1 MAKLVKLMVYVFAF
15 IGVLV
20 TAGGGYTY
28 ATNPELVNE
37 FWAVKED
44 FRAVPAERKKEVI
57 AELPARVKFENAVA
71 AEMNALPEER
81 QKELYEQLA
90 KSRDA
95 VFENFKNTLESL
107 GYKVWV
113 DVIDC
118 AEYGLPQRRNRTVLL
133 ASLHGDIKLREPV
146 ASEARTVEDV
156 IKEMPVLR
164 HGGTDKSDRLLVA
177 SRLSDL
183 NYERIQHSKPGGT
196 WRDWPKRLVAK
207 RGERLFLGDNR
218 KQQRRRARLPRT
230 STTAGVA
237 RPAPELLLGW
247 ALPTAHWR

>member
-95 VFENFKNTLESL
+95 VFENFKKRITAEAEITRQTKDKAAAVKEIVNKL
-107 GYKVWV
+107 GKV
-113 DVIDC
+113 DVSVDLSGGKKAELPKSDPLAGVMSARDKLDGAISNFGDVRDSTSDTKKRVGAAVDGLKAIDKLGDEIVK
-118 AEYGLPQRRNRTVLL
+118 ARKMNLSSDDKARLSGVVGSAKESFQMFKATPSLDADPTAKTLL
-133 ASLHGDIKLREPV
+133 ANIPKKLN
-146 ASEARTVEDV
+146 
-156 IKEMPVLR
+156 
-164 HGGTDKSDRLLVA
+164 G
-177 SRLSDL
+177 
-183 NYERIQHSKPGGT
+183 
-196 WRDWPKRLVAK
+196 
-207 RGERLFLGDNR
+207 
-218 KQQRRRARLPRT
+218 
-230 STTAGVA
+230 
-237 RPAPELLLGW
+237 
-247 ALPTAHWR
+247 